1 MIKRLI
7 SGIKPTGDLTLG
19 NYIGAIKN
27 FVKLQDEYESYYF
40 VADLHSLTMGDNN
53 ADELKKRRKEIV
65 ATYLACGLDPNKC
78 TIFYQSDIYEHTL
91 VQWLLTCESTMGEL
105 SRMTQYKDKSQGALK
120 QANGTEKIPVGL
132 FMYPT
137 LMASDILIYDA
148 DFVPIGED
156 QVQHLELTRML
167 SRKNK

>member
-1 MIKRLI
+1 MELSQQVILR
-7 SGIKPTGDLTLG
+7 LG

-53 ADELKKRRKEIV
+53 ADELEKRRKEIV

-105 SRMTQYKDKSQGALK
+105 SRMTQYKDKSQVALK

-132 FMYPT
+132 FMYPY
-137 LMASDILIYDA
+137 LNGFWYFNLWCWLCAYRRRSSSALRI
-148 DFVPIGED
+148 
-156 QVQHLELTRML
+156 
-167 SRKNK
+167 N